1 MYWPSPTASLE
12 QSLRA
17 IWSAV
22 SRAAVLILPQ
32 IKLNPQLSSCAS
44 FSVDT
49 RLHHLKLW
57 GPWCRSRCFW
67 ASHSH
72 PQPLTP
78 ILQSGR
84 RPEPRSRDTR
94 HLFRDYS
101 SPSPA
106 VPFQKWMWPWT
117 SFFPLLPK
125 VQSSFWCR
133 TTCPR
138 VPDIS
143 PLRQQ
148 RRAQCKKDRTSHLK
162 SRKELFHCVHQSL
175 FLHLTWWS
183 FFATVAPP
191 PSCPRLFLGEYRAA
205 HVSGHTWSPAHNL
218 ATGHQTIMFP
228 CSCPRPEA
236 GTADGQLKTHGGR
249 VGRWREVGQ
258 NAQAPAPCLYASRG
272 HSRQIHRRN

>member
-1 MYWPSPTASLE
+1 MTNRNPFVKWVLNCIKLPLHQNRMYWPSPTASLE

-32 IKLNPQLSSCAS
+32 IKLNPRLSSCAS

-101 SPSPA
+101 SPSPS

-162 SRKELFHCVHQSL
+162 SRKELFHCVRQSL

-183 FFATVAPP
+183 FFATECRAPSLLPQGSSWVSTELHRCLATPGAPP
-191 PSCPRLFLGEYRAA
+191 
-205 HVSGHTWSPAHNL
+205 T
-218 ATGHQTIMFP
+218 T
-228 CSCPRPEA
+228 
-236 GTADGQLKTHGGR
+236 
-249 VGRWREVGQ
+249 
-258 NAQAPAPCLYASRG
+258 
-272 HSRQIHRRN
+272 